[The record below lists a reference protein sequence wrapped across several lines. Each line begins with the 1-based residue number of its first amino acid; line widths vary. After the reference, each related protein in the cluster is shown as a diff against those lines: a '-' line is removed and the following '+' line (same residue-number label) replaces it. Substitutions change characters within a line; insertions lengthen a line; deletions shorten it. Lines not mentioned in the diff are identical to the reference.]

1 MSEQPPPVDGDDRRT
16 DGTDGAGERPAPT
29 EADLAGAQR
38 VRYRRAPRYRV
49 LVGLGVAVGAVLALV
64 LALTSEPSA
73 TYSRA
78 AVFGYLLAALGL
90 SLGLLGGLV
99 GVLLE
104 RVARRG

>member
-1 MSEQPPPVDGDDRRT
+1 MSEQPPPVDGDDRR
-16 DGTDGAGERPAPT
+16 TDGAGERPAPT

-49 LVGLGVAVGAVLALV
+49 LIGLGAALGAVLALV
-64 LALTSEPSA
+64 LALVADPGE

-78 AVFGYLLAALGL
+78 ALFGYLLAALGL

-104 RVARRG
+104 RVGRRG